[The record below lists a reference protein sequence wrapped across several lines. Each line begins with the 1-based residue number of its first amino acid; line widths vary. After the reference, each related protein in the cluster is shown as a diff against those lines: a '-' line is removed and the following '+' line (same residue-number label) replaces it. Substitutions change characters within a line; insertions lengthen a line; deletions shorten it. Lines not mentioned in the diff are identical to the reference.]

1 MPYALNLIAP
11 AGDSSC
17 CPYHGIDARCRA
29 AASGLAPDRRRVRN
43 YCTCED
49 YDLCP
54 LYLSK
59 LLRSSR
65 ARYCGTSHHD
75 LAQK

>member
-1 MPYALNLIAP
+1 MPYALDLLAP
-11 AGDSSC
+11 DASSAR
-17 CPYHGIDARCRA
+17 CPYHGVDARCRA
-29 AASGLAPDRRRVRN
+29 AVSGLSPDRRRARN
-43 YCTCED
+43 YCTSED

-65 ARYCGTSHHD
+65 PRYCGTSRHD
-75 LAQK
+75 LTQK